1 MRTAALLAA
10 LSASPV
16 PTPIGVGPAYHP
28 LPLAPAVRA
37 AAPVAGLSCRHGAGS
52 RYGVHVEL
60 FANRRVVIVPAGI
73 GIAPPH
79 RLDGAYVRGGRCSY
93 AVRTRAPT
101 GVVEVLR
108 GSRLSLG
115 DLFSIWGRPLTRT
128 RLAGFRSAA
137 GLVAFVDGRRWNGD
151 PRAIPLRRHAEIVLE
166 IGGFVP
172 AHRSFLFGNGP

>member
-73 GIAPPH
+73 GIAP
-79 RLDGAYVRGGRCSY
+79 
-93 AVRTRAPT
+93 
-101 GVVEVLR
+101 
-108 GSRLSLG
+108 
-115 DLFSIWGRPLTRT
+115 
-128 RLAGFRSAA
+128 AA
-137 GLVAFVDGRRWNGD
+137 SSGRRV
-151 PRAIPLRRHAEIVLE
+151 RSRRPVLVRRPNA
-166 IGGFVP
+166 G
-172 AHRSFLFGNGP
+172 AHRRG